1 MFLFQSTLLK
11 LLKSSP
17 KDPNLNHYHPHNKL
31 DNSLNNNNH
40 NSNHNNNN
48 LNNYN
53 LDKLCNKWDNSDL
66 NLWLPQDKLFNKF
79 NQWSNNSNL
88 CIKIMA
94 TEFKCKIHLSLI
106 LKFINNLINNNTLCN
121 LLNSNNNNGKIIYLN
136 SKNSKENLVK
146 KELISKKLNGLDLMN
161 GSKKLK
167 EIKT

>member
-1 MFLFQSTLLK
+1 MG
-11 LLKSSP
+11 
-17 KDPNLNHYHPHNKL
+17 HNKL

-40 NSNHNNNN
+40 NSNHNNN
-48 LNNYN
+48 N

-136 SKNSKENLVK
+136 SKNSKE
-146 KELISKKLNGLDLMN
+146 
-161 GSKKLK
+161 
-167 EIKT
+167 